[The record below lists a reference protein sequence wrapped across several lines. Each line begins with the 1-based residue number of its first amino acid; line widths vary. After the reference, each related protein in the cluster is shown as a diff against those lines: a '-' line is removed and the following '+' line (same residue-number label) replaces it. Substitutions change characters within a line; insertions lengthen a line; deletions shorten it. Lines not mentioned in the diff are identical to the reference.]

1 MRRLLPARSA
11 RAFAFGLILG
21 VALPMLGAGCGGGES
36 GGGDANYSQTSEK
49 PTGGV
54 PAPKVTPA
62 RVSPKDVN
70 DLSPRER
77 RELAKTKS

>member
-11 RAFAFGLILG
+11 RAFALGLIVG
-21 VALPMLGAGCGGGES
+21 VALPMLGAGCGGSES
-36 GGGDANYSQTSEK
+36 LGGDANYSQKFER

-54 PAPKVTPA
+54 PAPKVPPA
-62 RVSPKDVN
+62 KAGPKDIN

-77 RELAKTKS
+77 RELGKTRS

>member
-1 MRRLLPARSA
+1 MRHLLPARPA
-11 RAFAFGLILG
+11 RAFAFGLIVG
-21 VALPMLGAGCGGGES
+21 VALPVLGAGCGESES
-36 GGGDANYSQTSEK
+36 GGGVANSTQSFEK

-70 DLSPRER
+70 ELSPRER
-77 RELAKTKS
+77 RELAKPKS